1 MSNKKI
7 YKVIGIMS
15 GTSMDG
21 LDCSLIETD
30 GINYLKIIREYSFN
44 YNISYKKKLI
54 KIIQKLPNSKRK
66 KISYAKNNEALVTN
80 KFLKLI
86 LTLIFLYNQY
96 FHHEL
101 VINKYKKPKTD
112 EFKLLLIK

>member
-44 YNISYKKKLI
+44 YNISYKKKI
-54 KIIQKLPNSKRK
+54 
-66 KISYAKNNEALVTN
+66 
-80 KFLKLI
+80 
-86 LTLIFLYNQY
+86 
-96 FHHEL
+96 
-101 VINKYKKPKTD
+101 D
-112 EFKLLLIK
+112 